1 MAKSPD
7 QIVADIDRQQN
18 EEDSALPKKLLGAV
32 ATVPAAIAG
41 LGMSAHPNFPGPIDS
56 ARISGKMAY
65 HAMTGNK
72 EGAARDVK
80 EFDDTVKRNKS
91 KETKRDKGENTNIAG
106 DTYKSGGKV
115 SSASARADGCC
126 VKGKTKGKMC

>member
-1 MAKSPD
+1 MAKTPD
-7 QIVADIDRQQN
+7 EIVADIGRKQN
-18 EEDSALPKKLLGAV
+18 EEDSALPRKLLGAV

-72 EGAARDVK
+72 EGAARDIK
-80 EFDDTVKRNKS
+80 EFDGTVKRNKS
-91 KETKRDKGENTNIAG
+91 KETKRDKGENTNVAG
-106 DTYKSGGKV
+106 DTYKRGGSVK
-115 SSASARADGCC
+115 SASARADGC
-126 VKGKTKGKMC
+126 VIKGKTKGRFI

>member
-1 MAKSPD
+1 MAKTPD
-7 QIVADIDRQQN
+7 EIVADIGRKQN
-18 EEDSALPKKLLGAV
+18 EEDSALPRKLLGAV

-72 EGAARDVK
+72 EGAARDIK

-91 KETKRDKGENTNIAG
+91 KETKRDKGENTNVAS
-106 DTYKSGGKV
+106 DTYKRGGSVK
-115 SSASARADGCC
+115 SASARADGC
-126 VKGKTKGKMC
+126 VIKGKTKGRFI